1 MMKRVDFCEETQVYY
16 PIMRGEVHWIQK
28 KPLTSEEDVSKRRS
42 RFQTLRR
49 EMKSTLRLSQ
59 PLRQAAYS
67 DTKKQQRKERLQS
80 ANAAWQDINTELV
93 VVVEKVTSV

>member
-16 PIMRGEVHWIQK
+16 PIMHGEVHWIQK
-28 KPLTSEEDVSKRRS
+28 KPLTSEENISKRRA

-49 EMKSTLRLSQ
+49 EMKSTCRLSQ
-59 PLRQAAYS
+59 TLRQEAYS

-80 ANAAWQDINTELV
+80 AYAA
-93 VVVEKVTSV
+93 